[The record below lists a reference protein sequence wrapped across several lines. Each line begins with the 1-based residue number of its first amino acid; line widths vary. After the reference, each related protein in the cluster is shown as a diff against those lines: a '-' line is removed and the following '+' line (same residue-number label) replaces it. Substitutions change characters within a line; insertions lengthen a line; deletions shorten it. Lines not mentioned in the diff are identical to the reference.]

1 MDKDIPGLT
10 LDQPRLLLKEDGVPG
25 RAVFYGALMVLGGLG
40 GWGCFITA
48 FQIPVYTNWL
58 VVSGLL
64 CVAFS
69 VWRQTDSRR
78 RWWPASLPGW
88 AAWMLLLI
96 FRFDGAAH
104 GAVRTVNF
112 MLDCYGAKLN
122 YDLPSLWL
130 PYSAGTARTDITGEC
145 TSFIMILFFPFFW
158 AMARMWVKSRNNRAP
173 FGLTGALL
181 LLPMSF
187 SILPAGWAFG
197 ALLMFWCMLLLMA
210 HSLGGNEGV
219 IGRFRKRG
227 YKASGVAVA
236 RPVALLM
243 LLAVGLCMWAVYM
256 YAPLDTYER
265 PELAESLRTVIREGV
280 GSSQY
285 LRSGQGNSNKEVQL
299 RTMGRRDYT
308 GETMLRVKFDWNMQP
323 EYSTAFRRVDR
334 DGEEWWESP
343 RDDGSPAT
351 NFHKEYLKS
360 FVGTVYTGE
369 SWQRLDYEGR
379 GELPELALRAQNQIA
394 DYKRTLFAPGRDKQ
408 SWYELSVQ
416 NVGAN
421 PRCVY
426 IPAGLISTEDE
437 LSQYG
442 IELVDDGYAKSGSF
456 IDGTREYT
464 LSGESVGYGFNYF
477 SRVVSHTGFKDYGVQ
492 NLEDL
497 GSALLGDVIRD
508 KYDPNSPPGG
518 LMTWFPSSDSGTW
531 VTMAG
536 GDWVVAQGTTELFE
550 SINSQGDAAGPGWP
564 ADLWEMP
571 ELELWEGLDKRQQE
585 YLKSVEQYNKFV
597 YDHYPDV
604 PQELRGFL
612 EDFQEAYDL
621 DPLGHNRAGNFR
633 YADGVEFYA
642 AKIAKAFREYYT
654 YTLDP
659 AQPPAGRDFV
669 EFFLGE
675 SHQGYCVHFA
685 TAAVM
690 LLRAAGYPARYAEGY
705 VVPSQGGWVDVP
717 DYNAHA
723 WAEVYCGG
731 TGWMPVEVTPAAMD
745 NPAAFYDATIPDNPG
760 EYIPTPRPE
769 IERPTLPPRDN
780 PLIDEQTASPTPR
793 AGVSAAPSPG
803 AQGPGGSTG
812 KKGSAPWAVIWC
824 LSWAA
829 AVVGAVVLQRLLR
842 VKKLER
848 DLGQRDKSAAGL
860 KAYGY
865 LLKLY
870 GKEVFCGV
878 RGDPPKRWKE
888 LAEKARFSN
897 HMLSDEELSELI
909 GDADRLREKLKRELP
924 RGQKLL
930 CWLSGL
936 L

>member
-308 GETMLRVKFDWNMQP
+308 GETMLRVKFDWQMEPKYTLGFERTDKN
-323 EYSTAFRRVDR
+323 T
-334 DGEEWWESP
+334 GETWWEEPEDKS
-343 RDDGSPAT
+343 GVPAA
-351 NFHKEYLKS
+351 NLYKEYLKS

-369 SWQRLDYEGR
+369 SWERLDHEGR
-379 GELPELALRAQNQIA
+379 EELAGLELCAQNQIA
-394 DYKRTLFAPGRDKQ
+394 DFKKNLFSVGRDKLG
-408 SWYELSVQ
+408 WYHLSVQ

-426 IPAGLISTEDE
+426 IPASLVSGGGE
-437 LSQYG
+437 LAQYG
-442 IELVDDGYAKSGSF
+442 IEMVDDGYVKSGSF
-456 IDGTREYT
+456 INGTREYE
-464 LSGESVGYGFNYF
+464 LDGDARSYGFNYF
-477 SRVVSHTGFKDYGVQ
+477 SRVVSHLAYRDYRIVGLSDV
-492 NLEDL
+492 
-497 GSALLGDVIRD
+497 GSAFAGDVVSD
-508 KYDPNSPPGG
+508 KYTGG
-518 LMTWFPSSDSGTW
+518 VAVGDSAARLLFVDGRLAMDEDSDLVS
-531 VTMAG
+531 
-536 GDWVVAQGTTELFE
+536 LFD
-550 SINSQGDAAGPGWP
+550 SINSQGNIAGAGWP

-571 ELELWEGLDKRQQE
+571 RHYETWESLSIEQQE
-585 YLKSVEQYNKFV
+585 LLEDVEEYNKFV
-597 YDHYPDV
+597 YDHYLEVPD
-604 PQELRGFL
+604 ELREFL
-612 EDFQEAYDL
+612 DRFQEAYDL
-621 DPLGHNRAGNFR
+621 DPLGHNRKGDFR
-633 YADGVEFYA
+633 FADGVEFYA
-642 AKIAKAFREYYT
+642 EKIAQTFREYFT

-659 AQPPAGRDFV
+659 AQPPEGRDFV
-669 EFFLGE
+669 EFFLDE
-675 SHQGYCVHFA
+675 SHEGYCVHFA

-705 VVPSQGGWVDVP
+705 VVPAGGSGWTDVP

-812 KKGSAPWAVIWC
+812 KKGGAPWAVIWC

-842 VKKLER
+842 VKKRER

-936 L
+936 I

>member
-308 GETMLRVKFDWNMQP
+308 GETMLRVKFDWQMEPKYTLGFERTDKN
-323 EYSTAFRRVDR
+323 T
-334 DGEEWWESP
+334 GETWWEEPEDKS
-343 RDDGSPAT
+343 GVPAA
-351 NFHKEYLKS
+351 NLYKEYLKS

-369 SWQRLDYEGR
+369 SWERLDHEGR
-379 GELPELALRAQNQIA
+379 EELAGLELCAQNQIA
-394 DYKRTLFAPGRDKQ
+394 DFKKNLFSVGRDKLG
-408 SWYELSVQ
+408 WYHLSVQ

-426 IPAGLISTEDE
+426 IPASLVSGGEE
-437 LSQYG
+437 LAQYG
-442 IELVDDGYAKSGSF
+442 IEMVDDGYVKSGSF
-456 IDGTREYT
+456 INGTREYE
-464 LSGESVGYGFNYF
+464 LDGDARSYGFNYF
-477 SRVVSHTGFKDYGVQ
+477 SRVVSHLAYRDYRI
-492 NLEDL
+492 NTLSDL
-497 GSALLGDVIRD
+497 GSAVVGNLETN
-508 KYDPNSPPGG
+508 KYE
-518 LMTWFPSSDSGTW
+518 SG
-531 VTMAG
+531 
-536 GDWVVAQGTTELFE
+536 VAIGNARIVFTDTYGIMGNDMVSLFD
-550 SINSQGDAAGPGWP
+550 SINSQGNIAGAGWP

-571 ELELWEGLDKRQQE
+571 RHYETWESLDANQQE
-585 YLKSVEQYNKFV
+585 LLEDVEEYNKFV
-597 YDHYPDV
+597 YEHYLEVPD
-604 PQELRGFL
+604 ELREFL
-612 EDFQEAYDL
+612 DRFQEAYDL
-621 DPLGHNRAGNFR
+621 DPLGHNRKGDFR
-633 YADGVEFYA
+633 FADGVEFYA
-642 AKIAKAFREYYT
+642 EKIAQTFREYFT

-659 AQPPAGRDFV
+659 AQPPEGRDFV
-669 EFFLGE
+669 EFFLDE
-675 SHQGYCVHFA
+675 SHEGYCVHFA

-705 VVPSQGGWVDVP
+705 VVPAGGSGWTDVP

-842 VKKLER
+842 VKKRER

-870 GKEVFCGV
+870 GK
-878 RGDPPKRWKE
+878 
-888 LAEKARFSN
+888 
-897 HMLSDEELSELI
+897 
-909 GDADRLREKLKRELP
+909 
-924 RGQKLL
+924 
-930 CWLSGL
+930 
-936 L
+936 

>member
-308 GETMLRVKFDWNMQP
+308 GETMLRVKFDWQMEPKYTLGFERTDKN
-323 EYSTAFRRVDR
+323 T
-334 DGEEWWESP
+334 GETWWEEPEDKS
-343 RDDGSPAT
+343 GVPAA
-351 NFHKEYLKS
+351 NLYKEYLKS

-369 SWQRLDYEGR
+369 SWERLDHEGR
-379 GELPELALRAQNQIA
+379 EELAGLELCAQNQIA
-394 DYKRTLFAPGRDKQ
+394 DFKKNLFSVGRDKLG
-408 SWYELSVQ
+408 WYHLSVQ

-426 IPAGLISTEDE
+426 IPASLVSGGEE
-437 LSQYG
+437 LAQYG
-442 IELVDDGYAKSGSF
+442 IEMVDDGYVKSGSF
-456 IDGTREYT
+456 INGTREYE
-464 LSGESVGYGFNYF
+464 LDGDARSYGFNYF
-477 SRVVSHTGFKDYGVQ
+477 SRVVSHLAYRDYRI
-492 NLEDL
+492 NTLSDL
-497 GSALLGDVIRD
+497 GSAVVGNLETN
-508 KYDPNSPPGG
+508 KYE
-518 LMTWFPSSDSGTW
+518 SG
-531 VTMAG
+531 
-536 GDWVVAQGTTELFE
+536 VAIGNARIVFTDTYGIMGNDMVSLFD
-550 SINSQGDAAGPGWP
+550 SINSQGNIAGAGWP

-571 ELELWEGLDKRQQE
+571 RHYETWESLDANQQE
-585 YLKSVEQYNKFV
+585 LLEDVEEYNKFV
-597 YDHYPDV
+597 YEHYLEVPD
-604 PQELRGFL
+604 ELREFL
-612 EDFQEAYDL
+612 DRFQEAYDL
-621 DPLGHNRAGNFR
+621 DPLGHNRKGDFR
-633 YADGVEFYA
+633 FADGVEFYA
-642 AKIAKAFREYYT
+642 EKIAQTFREYFT

-659 AQPPAGRDFV
+659 AQPPEGRDFV
-669 EFFLGE
+669 EFFLDE
-675 SHQGYCVHFA
+675 SHEGYCVHFA

-705 VVPSQGGWVDVP
+705 VVPAGGSGWTDVP

-803 AQGPGGSTG
+803 AQGPGGRTG
-812 KKGSAPWAVIWC
+812 KKGSAPWAGIWC

-842 VKKLER
+842 VKKRER

-878 RGDPPKRWKE
+878 RGDPPK
-888 LAEKARFSN
+888 
-897 HMLSDEELSELI
+897 
-909 GDADRLREKLKRELP
+909 
-924 RGQKLL
+924 
-930 CWLSGL
+930 
-936 L
+936 